1 MKQLFIMDLKNYDP
15 TFKRSK
21 RPSVRAIIY
30 ENGKLAMV
38 HSKAQHYFKFPGGG
52 LEEFEDHPKA
62 LIREVKEELGLCI
75 IPDTIAEFGEVVI
88 LQRSHI
94 HKNTI
99 FEQESYYYFCR
110 VEDRIEA
117 QRLDAYE
124 LDAGFTLEHV
134 SIEEAIQVNLH
145 EHHYDADP
153 VMIERETRVLGLI
166 KSILN
171 AAD

>member
-1 MKQLFIMDLKNYDP
+1 MIQHLSDRKDLLFAPLSTKMENQRWCIAKH
-15 TFKRSK
+15 R
-21 RPSVRAIIY
+21 II
-30 ENGKLAMV
+30 L
-38 HSKAQHYFKFPGGG
+38 SFLGGG

-62 LIREVKEELGLCI
+62 LIREVEEELGLCI

-110 VEDRIEA
+110 VEDRIES

-145 EHHYDADP
+145 EHHFDANP
-153 VMIERETRVLGLI
+153 VMIERETRVLGLL